1 MIRIAIVED
10 DDAYRRQLVDFLKR
24 YESESGESFRL
35 SLFSD
40 GMEIVQDYRSEYDII
55 LMDIEMRYMDGM
67 TAAERIRK
75 LDMEVVIIF
84 ITNMSQYVMKGYTVD
99 AMDFVLK
106 PITYY
111 AFSQRIDRALQ
122 RMRRRSK
129 HYIALSCQ
137 GGMMK
142 LDVSEITYVEVL
154 DHDLVYHTRRG
165 GFTTK
170 GALSEAERLLGEKN
184 FFRFNKGYLV
194 NLEYVRNISARAV
207 TMSCLTEI
215 PLPRGKYN
223 EVKDAYLD
231 YAFRNRRVMV

>member
-1 MIRIAIVED
+1 MCALIRIAIVED

-184 FFRFNKGYLV
+184 FFRCNKGYLV
-194 NLEYVRNISARAV
+194 NLEYVESVQNFEVQVAGTLIQVSRRKKKALLDALNNYV
-207 TMSCLTEI
+207 
-215 PLPRGKYN
+215 N
-223 EVKDAYLD
+223 EVSK
-231 YAFRNRRVMV
+231 

>member
-154 DHDLVYHTRRG
+154 DHDLVYHTRG
-165 GFTTK
+165 GALRRKALFPRRSGCWGRRISSGATK
-170 GALSEAERLLGEKN
+170 G
-184 FFRFNKGYLV
+184 
-194 NLEYVRNISARAV
+194 IW
-207 TMSCLTEI
+207 
-215 PLPRGKYN
+215 
-223 EVKDAYLD
+223 
-231 YAFRNRRVMV
+231 

>member
-1 MIRIAIVED
+1 
-10 DDAYRRQLVDFLKR
+10 
-24 YESESGESFRL
+24 
-35 SLFSD
+35 
-40 GMEIVQDYRSEYDII
+40 
-55 LMDIEMRYMDGM
+55 MDIEMRYMDGM

-170 GALSEAERLLGEKN
+170 EPFLRRSGFWGRRISSGAT
-184 FFRFNKGYLV
+184 KG
-194 NLEYVRNISARAV
+194 IW
-207 TMSCLTEI
+207 
-215 PLPRGKYN
+215 
-223 EVKDAYLD
+223 
-231 YAFRNRRVMV
+231 